1 MKREYLIIILLLLL
15 SGCEKDATIQT
26 KEYPLVLTKEISE
39 INKTGATFA
48 GKILQNGSVD
58 ITDFG
63 FTWTDGQ
70 SVFKTSLIN
79 NGIPEEFK
87 YRISSDLKVGSTYSV
102 QAYLQTKK
110 NLVLGN
116 KVQFKSLGNNGPV
129 ITDFYPKTGVD
140 GSMVTI
146 VGKYFS
152 RISSNNKVFVNN
164 IEGQIIYSSNDS
176 IKFKTPQMAFFGNT
190 KISVKVDTKTG
201 ISDLL
206 FNIIGPT
213 INSIS
218 SITGLSGNYLTLTGR
233 NFTKNDTVIKV
244 SFGTYPAQVINSS
257 DSQVKVVV
265 PAATYSLLS
274 ETSVVLKLENGLK
287 TTTYKDRFLIGKSW
301 ESKQATPF
309 DWSWRYS
316 AFTYNE
322 KGYIL
327 ELNTKQFYEY
337 NSLANQWNLFPS
349 SIFPGERNE
358 GSLYIVEGDKL
369 FKLGGHNYLDSAL
382 GEFWEFSFNDK
393 SWNRKTDLPFK
404 IRDAVY
410 LNLKNQLYIV
420 TDEGQVWKCDLINE
434 TYIRLN
440 DSPFKF
446 VWSFASAFEINGKML
461 VAIYGQNWQYNDQND
476 TWSNISANPIQK
488 QSYTENAFGFSYNGT
503 GYVLQGGENLY
514 KYDILNGIWIKVS
527 EFPGSRGD
535 NSYKT
540 AFTVGSRAYIAATSS
555 NYVGCAPLMFSYHE

>member
-488 QSYTENAFGFSYNGT
+488 QSYSENAFGFSYNGT